1 MNARTLTSIAGV
13 ALAAAAM
20 GATQLAAGAT
30 PPRTVRVSAQL
41 KVASTVNGLGG
52 APQSC
57 SAGICTIEN
66 RGTGRMT
73 HFGNVTFASVITAD
87 DNQPPCGTNS
97 QWVNRIVRTIH
108 TTKGILVLH
117 EAGLQ
122 CPQPGVGPRVEAV
135 WTVDGTESTGIFA
148 GSSGRGTDLAYPT
161 HDTAAPSGTIT
172 LAP

>member
-1 MNARTLTSIAGV
+1 MNARTLTSIAGI
-13 ALAAAAM
+13 ALATGAL

-30 PPRTVRVSAQL
+30 PARTVRVSAQL

-57 SAGICTIEN
+57 SAGICKIEN

-73 HFGNVTFASVITAD
+73 HFGNVTFTSVITAD

-97 QWVNRIVRTIH
+97 QWVNRIIRTIH
-108 TTKGILVLH
+108 TNHGTLVLH

-122 CPQPGVGPRVEAV
+122 CPQPGVGPRVDAV
-135 WTVDGTESTGIFA
+135 WTVDGADSTGIFA
-148 GSSGRGTDLAYPT
+148 GAQGRGDDTAYPAR
-161 HDTAAPSGTIT
+161 DTAAPQGTIS
-172 LAP
+172 LAR

>member
-1 MNARTLTSIAGV
+1 MNARRLTSIAGV
-13 ALAAAAM
+13 ALAVSAL

-30 PPRTVRVSAQL
+30 PARTVRVSAQL

-57 SAGICTIEN
+57 LAGICKIKN

-73 HFGNVTFASVITAD
+73 HFGKVTFTSVITAD
-87 DNQPPCGTNS
+87 DNQPPCGTSS
-97 QWVNRIVRTIH
+97 QWVNRIIRTIH
-108 TTKGILVLH
+108 TSRGILVLH

-122 CPQPGVGPRVEAV
+122 CPEPGVGPRVEAV
-135 WTVDGTESTGIFA
+135 WTVDGAESTGIFA
-148 GSSGRGTDLAYPT
+148 GAQGGGYDIAYPVQ
-161 HDTAAPSGTIT
+161 DTAAPHGTIT